1 MTRLSD
7 KIRESRERLELK
19 QEQLA
24 ELTGVSRRSVIAYE
38 TGSAIPRERTMR
50 KLAEALGVTQY
61 YLTHDDCSDPDAGID
76 EEPFVQAA
84 RDAFGKKGADEMAD
98 LLQRNQAMFAGGTL
112 SESQKDMFFEAVSK
126 AYFMNKEHTREK
138 FGRKKKSGINAD
150 DSTNNKNTCI
160 ADSGNGSKK

>member
-1 MTRLSD
+1 MTRFSD
-7 KIRESRERLELK
+7 KIRENRERLELK

-24 ELTGVSRRSVIAYE
+24 ELVGVSRRSVIAYE
-38 TGSAIPRERTMR
+38 TGAAIPRERTMR

-61 YLTHDDCSDPDAGID
+61 YLTHDDCDDPEAGIA

-98 LLQRNQAMFAGGTL
+98 LLQRNQALFAGGTL

-126 AYFMNKEHTREK
+126 AYFMNKEHARER
-138 FGRKKKSGINAD
+138 FGRRKNKEGRNTNAD
-150 DSTNNKNTCI
+150 DSAENN
-160 ADSGNGSKK
+160 ADSGDGSKK

>member
-1 MTRLSD
+1 MTRLAD
-7 KIRESRERLELK
+7 KIRDSRERLELK

-24 ELTGVSRRSVIAYE
+24 ELVGVSRRSIIAYE

-61 YLTHDDCSDPDAGID
+61 YLTHDDCDDPDAGIN

-98 LLQRNQAMFAGGTL
+98 LLQRNQALFAGGTL

-126 AYFMNKEHTREK
+126 AYFMNKEHARER
-138 FGRKKKSGINAD
+138 FGRKKK
-150 DSTNNKNTCI
+150 
-160 ADSGNGSKK
+160 

>member
-61 YLTHDDCSDPDAGID
+61 YLTHDDCDNPDAGID

-98 LLQRNQAMFAGGTL
+98 LLQRNQALFAGGTL

-126 AYFMNKEHTREK
+126 AYFMNKEHAREK
-138 FGRKKKSGINAD
+138 FGRKKKTGINAD
-150 DSTNNKNTCI
+150 ANTNNNNDN
-160 ADSGNGSKK
+160 ADSENGSKK

>member
-1 MTRLSD
+1 MTRFSD
-7 KIRESRERLELK
+7 KIRENRERLELK

-24 ELTGVSRRSVIAYE
+24 ELVGVSRRSVIAYE

-61 YLTHDDCSDPDAGID
+61 YLTHDDCDDPDAGVA

-98 LLQRNQAMFAGGTL
+98 LLQRNQALFAGGTL

-126 AYFMNKEHTREK
+126 AYFMNKEHAREK
-138 FGRKKKSGINAD
+138 FGRKKNKEERTSNAD
-150 DSTNNKNTCI
+150 DSAENN
-160 ADSGNGSKK
+160 ADSGDGSKK